1 MYFGPVVMQARRK
14 RTFGTYDG
22 GYEKAKQPLPRVILP
37 IFEPSGLLELGS
49 HNKEGILLKHVEPS
63 DARSPEQFW
72 DKYNVPLN
80 QRNLFQA
87 VVYKRGVKTPLKEY
101 DLGSRSSY
109 ILGRELGRSLNEQEK
124 EVVVADIGI
133 PEETCSKQH
142 CAIQFREIGGKLLVY
157 VIDLESSNGTSLNG
171 LKLPSARYVQL
182 RSGDLITLSEE
193 DESNY
198 EIMFMSV

>member
-1 MYFGPVVMQARRK
+1 M
-14 RTFGTYDG
+14 
-22 GYEKAKQPLPRVILP
+22 
-37 IFEPSGLLELGS
+37 
-49 HNKEGILLKHVEPS
+49 
-63 DARSPEQFW
+63 
-72 DKYNVPLN
+72 
-80 QRNLFQA
+80 
-87 VVYKRGVKTPLKEY
+87 VYKRGVKTPLKEY